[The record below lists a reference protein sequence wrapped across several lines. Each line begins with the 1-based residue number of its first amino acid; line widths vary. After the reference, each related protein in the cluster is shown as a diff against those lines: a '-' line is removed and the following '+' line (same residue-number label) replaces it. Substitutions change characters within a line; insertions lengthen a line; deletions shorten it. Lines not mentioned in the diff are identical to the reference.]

1 MHVNTRTRL
10 LNRIQFILFVVLF
23 VTSIGLLAWI
33 STQFTF
39 RSDWTAGQRLSLSTD
54 TVDLLSQLESPVH
67 VRSYQLEDIA
77 MQRAVTDILQRY
89 RQHNPQQFNF
99 ELVNP
104 DLQPDLARAD
114 GISRPGQTLIRH
126 NNKTEV
132 IDALSEQQL
141 TNTLLRLTRDS
152 TAVVN
157 FLQGHG
163 ERDPDDSSALGYK
176 TLVQQL
182 SSKGFEINTVNLLKD
197 SLTTHTG
204 TLVIAAPERELLAG
218 EIEVLKR
225 YLDQGHNLL
234 WLQDP
239 KLGHELLSIANIL
252 DITFIDGVVVDNNP
266 NLRNVLGLSHPA
278 QLPILSYKLHPITEK
293 MKYFTL
299 LITAAAVRPQVD
311 TNWHS
316 TALLLTED
324 TSWAETDGFI
334 IDVALNTDRGD
345 TPGPLSIGLAL
356 ERDINTRKQRVVV
369 IGDSDFLSNN
379 NIGHGAN
386 LLFAMNTLN
395 WLSQDDKLIS
405 IMPKS
410 APDIQLDLNDT
421 QVAAMGLIFLVILPI
436 GLFGA
441 GILIWYQRRK
451 R

>member
-1 MHVNTRTRL
+1 MHVNTRTRM

-23 VTSIGLLAWI
+23 ITSIGLLAWL
-33 STQFTF
+33 STQYTF

-54 TVDLLSQLESPVH
+54 TIDLLSQLELPVH
-67 VRSYQLEDIA
+67 VRSYQLEDAA

-89 RQHNPQQFNF
+89 QQHNPQQFHF

-104 DLQPDLARAD
+104 DLQPDLARTD
-114 GISRPGQTLIRH
+114 GISRPGQTLIRY
-126 NNKTEV
+126 NNRTEV

-141 TNTLLRLTRDS
+141 TNALLRLSRDS
-152 TAVVN
+152 TAVVS

-176 TLVQQL
+176 TLAQQL
-182 SSKGFEINTVNLLKD
+182 SSKGFVINTVNLLKD
-197 SLTTHTG
+197 SLATNTG
-204 TLVIAAPERELLAG
+204 TLVIAAPDRELLAG
-218 EIEVLKR
+218 EIEALKHF
-225 YLDQGHNLL
+225 LEQGHNLL

-239 KLGHELLSIANIL
+239 KPGHELQALSDIL
-252 DITFIDGVVVDNNP
+252 GISFLDGVVVDNNP

-299 LITAAAVRPQVD
+299 LITAAAIRPQTD
-311 TNWHS
+311 TQWHS
-316 TALLLTED
+316 TALLLTEN

-334 IDVALNTDRGD
+334 IDVTLDTDRGD

-356 ERDINTRKQRVVV
+356 ERDINSVKQRVVV

-395 WLSQDDKLIS
+395 WLSRDDKLIA

-421 QVAAMGLIFLVILPI
+421 QIAVMGLVFLVVLPI
-436 GLFGA
+436 GLLTTGL
-441 GILIWYQRRK
+441 LIWYQRRK

>member
-23 VTSIGLLAWI
+23 VTNIGLLAWI

-299 LITAAAVRPQVD
+299 LITAAAVRPQAD

-356 ERDINTRKQRVVV
+356 ERDINKRKQRVVV